1 MDYIKTAVGMFNAG
15 EVLRGYFEHKD
26 VGTEDEK
33 GRRISTFIPMVVTY
47 MFGIEVGLKALI
59 QGQGQKP
66 PRIHDLEKL
75 YGKVAS
81 TVRKRIEDKLV
92 TYTGELRVTL
102 AGLLAHHRNSLQ
114 EWRYLG
120 DFQGSKIV
128 HPSLIGATLRA
139 IIEVHTEVYGLETD
153 VTEDASPDTAD
164 VPPSI
169 QKATTEYM
177 KEVYSSP
184 PQPTQKPISDPPS

>member
-15 EVLRGYFEHKD
+15 ELLREYFERKD

-47 MFGIEVGLKALI
+47 IFGIEVGLKALI

-66 PRIHDLEKL
+66 PHIHDLKKL
-75 YGKVAS
+75 YNRVSS
-81 TVRKRIEDKLV
+81 TVRKRIEDKLA
-92 TYTGELRVTL
+92 TYTGELRVNL
-102 AGLLAHHRNSLQ
+102 AGLLTRHRNSLQ

-120 DFQGSKIV
+120 DFQGSQIV

-139 IIEVHTEVYGLETD
+139 IIEVHTEVYGVETD
-153 VTEDASPDTAD
+153 LTDDASTDTAE
-164 VPPSI
+164 VPISI
-169 QKATTEYM
+169 QMATAEYM

-184 PQPTQKPISDPPS
+184 PHPTQKPNSDPPS